1 MLKEGYK
8 ETEIGIIPNDWIVA
22 NIGTISKG
30 NLSYGINAAAVP
42 YIDTL
47 PQYLR
52 ITDITEDGRYS
63 KADKVSVSAENTG
76 NYWLKE
82 NDIVLARTGAST
94 GKSYL
99 YNSQDGEMVYAG
111 FLIKASVDAEIV
123 DPRIVF
129 ANFHTDRYWK
139 WVSSTSLRSGQPGI
153 NGKEYASYKI
163 AFPSDPVEQK
173 AIATALSDM
182 DTLISNLEKLIAKKR
197 AIKQGTMQEL
207 LSGEKR
213 LSGFSDEWIEK
224 RIGAMTEVFSG
235 GTPDTNRKDFW
246 GGDIPWM
253 NSGELNL
260 KKVYCVEGRITEAG
274 LRSSSTHFIPKY
286 SVLIGLAGQG
296 KTRGTAAYNFFEL
309 CTNQSIAAIYP
320 NDSQFNS
327 LFLYYLMD
335 SKYTELRELSSG
347 DGGRGGLTKKLIEN
361 MVLRMPKS
369 IKEQAD
375 IALVIDD
382 MDQEISAL
390 QNKLEKYRQLKQG
403 MMQKLLTGE
412 IRLV

>member
-253 NSGELNL
+253 NSGEL
-260 KKVYCVEGRITEAG
+260 R
-274 LRSSSTHFIPKY
+274 
-286 SVLIGLAGQG
+286 
-296 KTRGTAAYNFFEL
+296 
-309 CTNQSIAAIYP
+309 
-320 NDSQFNS
+320 
-327 LFLYYLMD
+327 LF
-335 SKYTELRELSSG
+335 G
-347 DGGRGGLTKKLIEN
+347 HPCG
-361 MVLRMPKS
+361 
-369 IKEQAD
+369 
-375 IALVIDD
+375 
-382 MDQEISAL
+382 
-390 QNKLEKYRQLKQG
+390 
-403 MMQKLLTGE
+403 
-412 IRLV
+412 